1 MKNLALV
8 LTLSFFSL
16 NTFAEVPEVVAN
28 DMTCVELKASL
39 KNYGSLIIAKK
50 ILLFKKRILVYQEAN
65 CSSDESKYEAY
76 FKTSTARNCQVG
88 EYCVTDPVYSD
99 YSDYSDSGSS
109 SSSGND
115 SWSGGSSYGGGSSSS
130 GSSGS
135 FHLALAH
142 AGQATILPVLG
153 PEGLV
158 TVQVVNPNALFGG
171 H

>member
-135 FHLALAH
+135 SSS
-142 AGQATILPVLG
+142 GSSPRG
-153 PEGLV
+153 PSY
-158 TVQVVNPNALFGG
+158 NPPSSGTRG
-171 H
+171 PRYCPGC